1 LDSGADTNAPPADR
15 YYARERER
23 TTLQDAAQRNNTELI
38 KILLRAHAD
47 INAPATGEYGR
58 TALQAAAQNETPT
71 LFEFYWM
78 QVQMP
83 MCRLDHNAE

>member
-1 LDSGADTNAPPADR
+1 LDSGADTNAPLTDR

-58 TALQAAAQNETPT
+58 TALQAAAQNGNTEIVRI
-71 LFEFYWM
+71 L
-78 QVQMP
+78 
-83 MCRLDHNAE
+83 LDAGADANVPAGP